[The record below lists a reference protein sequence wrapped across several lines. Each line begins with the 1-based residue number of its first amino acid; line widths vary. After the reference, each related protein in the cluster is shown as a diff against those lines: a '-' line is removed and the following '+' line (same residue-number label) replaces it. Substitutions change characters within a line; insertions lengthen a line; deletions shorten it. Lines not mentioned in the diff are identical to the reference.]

1 MTLPFEREAVS
12 KGNVIS
18 REETNHF
25 GKVGTFISALLAVRK
40 RKISRYRNV
49 NRKPQSPSN
58 PAGRV
63 SVEPVG
69 SPRLTAT
76 TNNPSRPQAF
86 RNILLTLTAMNAEI
100 SAFMMSPGMNGT
112 AAIIRAF
119 PRSTCSTIIIDAM
132 PPTYVSGM
140 PTMTA
145 ITA

>member
-1 MTLPFEREAVS
+1 MNNSL
-12 KGNVIS
+12 KN
-18 REETNHF
+18 
-25 GKVGTFISALLAVRK
+25 
-40 RKISRYRNV
+40 
-49 NRKPQSPSN
+49 PSSLT
-58 PAGRV
+58 GRV

-132 PPTYVSGM
+132 PPTYVSWM
-140 PTMTA
+140 PAMIAMAAYRLNDGTWPAASQLTMAQTNGQP
-145 ITA
+145 I